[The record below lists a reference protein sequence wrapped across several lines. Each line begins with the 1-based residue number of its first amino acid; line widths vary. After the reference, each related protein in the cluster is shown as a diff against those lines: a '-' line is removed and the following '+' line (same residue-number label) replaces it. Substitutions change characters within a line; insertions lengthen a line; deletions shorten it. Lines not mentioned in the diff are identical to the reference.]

1 MSSDGPP
8 AQWTTVRLV
17 HNDGDGGGDDDGA
30 TVVDLHG
37 LSCNGSEACPAPA
50 PETVRVAHESV
61 AQHVAAFCAHRAAHP
76 YTDALG
82 EVVPTT
88 KSPFVQPLL
97 ECDGLEELLDP
108 WDLQFTADVTLGGDG
123 AGLPRVLAL
132 LAASEA
138 LGLTWL
144 FHLLVVYVADTV
156 RRSSPD
162 ELAKAFGRGGGGSA
176 EGGGGGEGV
185 VPVRTTEQAPHHG
198 FITSLTYT
206 GRGDVVP

>member
-1 MSSDGPP
+1 MSSDVPP
-8 AQWTTVRLV
+8 AQGTTVRLV
-17 HNDGDGGGDDDGA
+17 HSNGDGGT

-37 LSCNGSEACPAPA
+37 LSCSSSSGEACPTAA
-50 PETVRVAHESV
+50 PETVRVAHASV
-61 AQHVAAFCAHRAAHP
+61 ARHVAAFCAHRAAEP

-82 EVVPTT
+82 KVVSAA
-88 KSPFVQPLL
+88 KSPFVKPLL
-97 ECDGLEELLDP
+97 ECQGLEELLDP
-108 WDLQFTADVTLGGDG
+108 WDLQFTADVASGGDDD
-123 AGLPRVLAL
+123 GLPRVLAL

-162 ELAKAFGRGGGGSA
+162 ELAKAFGRSGGESA
-176 EGGGGGEGV
+176 EGEGGGGL
-185 VPVRTTEQAPHHG
+185 VPVRTTDQAPHHR